1 MGEVRPLLP
10 PEPDSMR
17 PFLSLGP
24 PLGARGPIPRP
35 LVIGRDVPLLNLLL
49 VLGQGGGG
57 WGAGVGAGGGLF

>member
-35 LVIGRDVPLLNLLL
+35 LVIGQDVPLLNLLL
-49 VLGQGGGG
+49 VLGQGGGV
-57 WGAGVGAGGGLF
+57 WGAGVGAGGRLF